1 MKRHSDLWKE
11 IITPE
16 NISLAFDKARKGK
29 SKYSEV
35 RKIERKR
42 DHYLKEIQSM
52 LENQTFQTSD
62 YKIKKVYEP
71 KERDIYVLPFYP
83 DRIIQHCLMNV
94 IEPIWDK
101 LFIHDSYACR
111 KGKGQHKAS
120 QRLMY
125 FIRKSKYK
133 FYLQGDIK
141 KFYPSIKHDIMK
153 NIVRNKIK
161 DKSLLHIFDNII
173 DSIKGNYNVPIG
185 NYTSQWLGNLYL
197 NELDTFVK
205 HELKCKYY
213 LRYNDDFVILG
224 EDIKNLK
231 IKQEKIRVFLKKKLD
246 LTLAKDKIQP
256 VKNGIEFIGYKHFID
271 KILIRKSSKIRMFRK
286 LKNNVTNKYKLTEQY
301 IQSYLGSLKG
311 WLKWSSDKKFKTKLK
326 LKLQEL

>member
-42 DHYLKEIQSM
+42 DHYLKEIQNM
-52 LENQTFQTSD
+52 LENQTFQTSA

-94 IEPIWDK
+94 IEPIWDN

-120 QRLMY
+120 QRLMH

-141 KFYPSIKHDIMK
+141 KFYPSINHNIMK

-161 DKSLLHIFDNII
+161 DESLLHTLDNII
-173 DSIKGNYNVPIG
+173 DSIEGNYNVPIG

-213 LRYNDDFVILG
+213 LRYNDDFIIFG
-224 EDIKNLK
+224 SDIKDLK
-231 IKQEKIRVFLKKKLD
+231 IRQEKI
-246 LTLAKDKIQP
+246 QP
-256 VKNGIEFIGYKHFID
+256 IKNGIDFIGYRHFIN

-286 LKNNVTNKYKLTEQY
+286 LKSNITNKYKLTEQY
-301 IQSYLGSLKG
+301 IQSYLGSLNG
-311 WLKWSSDKKFKTKLK
+311 WLKWSSDESFKNKIYF
-326 LKLQEL
+326 KLQEL